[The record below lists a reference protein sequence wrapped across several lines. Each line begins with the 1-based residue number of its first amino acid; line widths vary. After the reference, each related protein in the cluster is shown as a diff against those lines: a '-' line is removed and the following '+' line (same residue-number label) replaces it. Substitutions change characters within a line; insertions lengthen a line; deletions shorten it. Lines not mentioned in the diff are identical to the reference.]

1 MTDQRERVEEFSRE
15 LRDDETGPS
24 DRSIREIVQA
34 IQPQVQELVSKQV
47 ELTKSEVTPVA
58 KRAGIATGL
67 LAAAGVVAL
76 VFLILLSFTGVYAL
90 ATFLPLWLSA
100 LIVTVV
106 LLIIAAILGGV
117 GASMLRS
124 LDPKPHRSI
133 RALQQNV
140 DWVKGQLKS

>member
-15 LRDDETGPS
+15 LRDDPGPS
-24 DRSIREIVQA
+24 DRSIKEIVQA
-34 IQPQVQELVSKQV
+34 LQPQVQELVNKQI
-47 ELTKSEVTPVA
+47 ELAKSEVTPVA

-106 LLIIAAILGGV
+106 LLVIAAILGGV
-117 GASMLRS
+117 GASILRS
-124 LDPKPHRSI
+124 LDPKPHRTI
-133 RALQQNV
+133 RGLQQNI
-140 DWVKGQLKS
+140 DWVKGQLRS